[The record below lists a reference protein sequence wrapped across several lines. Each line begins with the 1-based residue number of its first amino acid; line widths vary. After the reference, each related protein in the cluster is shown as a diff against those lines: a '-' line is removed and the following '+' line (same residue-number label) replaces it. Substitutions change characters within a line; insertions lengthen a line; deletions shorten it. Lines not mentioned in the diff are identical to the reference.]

1 VRAPYFPE
9 SPYMTKTQ
17 ARAVR
22 PAIRMIDS
30 EADRLT
36 ELALL
41 QQHEL
46 NRIYEML
53 LGEIDRAKIVSAAA
67 MPGDVVTMGSEVT
80 FRDEKTGIERTVE
93 LVYPGEA
100 DIDAGRV
107 SILTPMG
114 AGLIGLSAGQ
124 SILWPDRGGAE
135 HRLTIVAVKRPVG

>member
-1 VRAPYFPE
+1 
-9 SPYMTKTQ
+9 MTKTQ
-17 ARAVR
+17 ARAAR

-80 FRDEKTGIERTVE
+80 FRDEKTGTERTVE

-107 SILTPMG
+107 SILTPVG
-114 AGLIGLSAGQ
+114 AGLIGLSSGQ
-124 SILWPDRGGAE
+124 SILWPDRGGTE